1 MARAQTLAPAETA
14 VGIRHEQA
22 ALGLAAVMPRLVV
35 AARRTAATVMHGLH
49 GRRRAGTGENFWQF
63 RRFSSGEPAG
73 QIDWRRSA
81 RDDHLYVRER
91 EWEAA
96 HTVWLWIDRSRSMAY
111 RSDLAP
117 DAKVERA
124 VVLALASAEL
134 LVRGGERAG
143 LLGLGR
149 PTASRR
155 AIELFAETLALAPDD
170 ATGIPP
176 AVPIAPLSEAVLIG
190 DFLAPVAETAVALK
204 SLAARG
210 ARGHLVV
217 VSDPIEDIFPF
228 TGRTELRDPEAG
240 TRFTAGRA
248 QDLKA
253 DYVARLGLHREALRA
268 AATPLGWD
276 VAFHR
281 TDRSAAEALL
291 ALHARFG
298 ERPAA
303 ATVERAR

>member
-1 MARAQTLAPAETA
+1 MVRAETLAPAETA
-14 VGIRHEQA
+14 IGVRHEQA

-73 QIDWRRSA
+73 SIDWRRSA

-96 HTVWLWIDRSRSMAY
+96 HTVWLWVDRSRSMAF
-111 RSDLAP
+111 RSDLAADP
-117 DAKVERA
+117 KIERA
-124 VVLALASAEL
+124 IVLALASAEL

-155 AIELFAETLALAPDD
+155 AVELLAETLALAPLDE
-170 ATGIPP
+170 TGAPP
-176 AVPIAPLSEAVLIG
+176 ATPIAPLSEAVLIG
-190 DFLAPVAETAVALK
+190 DFLAPIGETTAALNG
-204 SLAARG
+204 LAARG
-210 ARGHLVV
+210 ARGHLLV
-217 VSDPIEDIFPF
+217 VSDPVEDSFPF
-228 TGRTELRDPEAG
+228 AGRTELRDPEAG

-253 DYVARLGLHREALRA
+253 DYAARLDLHREALRA
-268 AATPLGWD
+268 AAAPLGWD

-298 ERPAA
+298 ERPAELI
-303 ATVERAR
+303 VERAR